1 MTFRPDLFA
10 ENSGYALC
18 RRSILKACAGV
29 HVYSSGQ
36 KLSAAFCAFFYGKGG
51 VYGSGGENA
60 LRAAEAVSKST
71 VMFNMAEIPGR
82 HHFDVRS
89 SLIADH
95 AASKSAPCQ
104 KRTFT
109 MAMN

>member
-1 MTFRPDLFA
+1 MTFRPALFA

-18 RRSILKACAGV
+18 RRSILKACTGV

-51 VYGSGGENA
+51 GVYGSGGENA

-71 VMFNMAEIPGR
+71 FMLKA
-82 HHFDVRS
+82 
-89 SLIADH
+89 
-95 AASKSAPCQ
+95 
-104 KRTFT
+104 
-109 MAMN
+109 